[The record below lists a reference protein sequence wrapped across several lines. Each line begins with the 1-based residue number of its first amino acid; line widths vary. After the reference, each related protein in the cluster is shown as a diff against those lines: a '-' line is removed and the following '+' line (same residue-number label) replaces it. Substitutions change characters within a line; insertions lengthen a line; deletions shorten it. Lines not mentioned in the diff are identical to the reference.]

1 MEWMQKISAIVQESG
16 FEEGLKEASLKI
28 QEYPNSDSLI
38 YNMALLMGGILVMKE
53 GRTDI
58 EKYKDIILSWYE
70 RCISS
75 KEDRIRKGTLY
86 MLVSKCINNEQFDD
100 AQHDIDQLPEH
111 NGLNKDLLKINTMLG
126 KMKGMRQQNYRNVW
140 FKRR

>member
-1 MEWMQKISAIVQESG
+1 
-16 FEEGLKEASLKI
+16 
-28 QEYPNSDSLI
+28 
-38 YNMALLMGGILVMKE
+38 MKE

-75 KEDRIRKGTLY
+75 KEDRIRNGTLY
-86 MLVSKCINNEQFDD
+86 MLASKCINNEQFDD
-100 AQHDIDQLPEH
+100 AQHYINHLPEH

-126 KMKGMRQQNYRNVW
+126 KNEGNEAAEYGDC
-140 FKRR
+140 